1 MHFFPFNNPNQSLF
15 HPLRHPLLPDK
26 LALHLTLF
34 SPAAQPSEAS
44 LSTPPIHPTETYVCL
59 RRQHTSSSTFA
70 LVARSLLSPITL
82 PHAHNAPSAAVLG
95 HWQYDSGWKP
105 SPAAHSWYAVP
116 ENHCNPAYR
125 ANVEQS
131 A

>member
-34 SPAAQPSEAS
+34 SPALRTILLNPAHSPRRSPRLPEAPAH
-44 LSTPPIHPTETYVCL
+44 L
-59 RRQHTSSSTFA
+59 
-70 LVARSLLSPITL
+70 LVDFRSGARSLLSPITL
-82 PHAHNAPSAAVLG
+82 PHAHNDPSAAVLG

-105 SPAAHSWYAVP
+105 SPAAYSWYAVP